1 MSHSETAAV
10 SDHWSTPEPTIQ
22 FISNKNAHLRRG
34 QQALTDHID

>member
-22 FISNKNAHLRRG
+22 YKEFNHNFETVTSSYQTKM
-34 QQALTDHID
+34 HI